1 MKENIFNKYF
11 VRINFNLTI
20 SGVTDETFEQVKRFA
35 MSHPDRDENGGFAHV
50 SKALNDTVIP
60 VTQILH

>member
-1 MKENIFNKYF
+1 MFNEYY

-20 SGVTDETFEQVKRFA
+20 SGVTNETLDQVRRFA
-35 MSHPDRDENGGFAHV
+35 QNHPDRDENCGFAHV

-60 VTQILH
+60 INKILH